1 MSKKK
6 ILIISIFSILIIFIY
21 FINSIENAANSPK
34 YQKKLSASFFKVF
47 MVLPDSIKSSII
59 ILSGKSSFSNLFND
73 YNVKFLPET
82 QYIEV
87 VFDRKKIDQEKNNR
101 NPIYID
107 AFKNSL
113 ILATKFGEF
122 YQVKFEDLIKKED
135 KLNYN
140 KIPTSGLSNLKGNI
154 FDILI
159 SGNEIFIS
167 KDSNYKD
174 CKRLE
179 IYSAKIEDKLDF
191 KIFKSFD
198 ECISIKTGTC
208 RIKDFSFNE
217 QDGILITTQDSDN
230 DKPGLKPQDDNS
242 IFGKT
247 VFINKKTK
255 EHMIFSKGH
264 RNAQGLFIKG
274 DVILSTEHG
283 PKGGDEINKIE
294 YKKNYGW
301 PIVSYG
307 DSYNDKT
314 LKYLESHKE
323 NGFQEP
329 IYAFVPSI
337 GISELIILP
346 NTFNPEWK
354 FNALITSLN
363 GRSIYRAK
371 FEDET
376 FQKIV
381 YIEKIFI
388 GERIRDI
395 KYVDKLNF
403 IIVALERTGDIG
415 IIKNKLKIK

>member
-1 MSKKK
+1 
-6 ILIISIFSILIIFIY
+6 
-21 FINSIENAANSPK
+21 
-34 YQKKLSASFFKVF
+34 
-47 MVLPDSIKSSII
+47 
-59 ILSGKSSFSNLFND
+59 
-73 YNVKFLPET
+73 
-82 QYIEV
+82 
-87 VFDRKKIDQEKNNR
+87 
-101 NPIYID
+101 
-107 AFKNSL
+107 
-113 ILATKFGEF
+113 
-122 YQVKFEDLIKKED
+122 
-135 KLNYN
+135 
-140 KIPTSGLSNLKGNI
+140 
-154 FDILI
+154 
-159 SGNEIFIS
+159 
-167 KDSNYKD
+167 
-174 CKRLE
+174 
-179 IYSAKIEDKLDF
+179 
-191 KIFKSFD
+191 
-198 ECISIKTGTC
+198 
-208 RIKDFSFNE
+208 
-217 QDGILITTQDSDN
+217 
-230 DKPGLKPQDDNS
+230 
-242 IFGKT
+242 
-247 VFINKKTK
+247 
-255 EHMIFSKGH
+255 MIFSKGH

-376 FQKIV
+376 FQNIV